1 MKGGRCSNCSCGK
14 INEPF
19 AGYGL
24 KLGGSSCGI
33 KHKGGSSC
41 KRNYSGGGAHKMNH
55 SGGSSCGIKH
65 KGGATHGIKHSGGS
79 SCGRNHRGGFQEPL
93 PGNESKTLQAVPK
106 TNQKGG
112 GKSKRK
118 LQSNKRKLQSNK
130 RKRNHNLVTKRNN
143 KKNNN
148 KKLRGGSIKCPAFY
162 FDLKDQMK
170 GLAVVKRRE
179 SCRSS

>member
-14 INEPF
+14 KTESF

-24 KLGGSSCGI
+24 KLGGSSSGRN
-33 KHKGGSSC
+33 HKGGSSSG
-41 KRNYSGGGAHKMNH
+41 RNHK
-55 SGGSSCGIKH
+55 GGSSCGIKH
-65 KGGATHGIKHSGGS
+65 KGGDAHKINHKGGS

-118 LQSNKRKLQSNK
+118 LQSNKRK
-130 RKRNHNLVTKRNN
+130 RKLRTRR
-143 KKNNN
+143 N

-162 FDLKDQMK
+162 FDLNDQMK

>member
-14 INEPF
+14 KTESF

-24 KLGGSSCGI
+24 KLGGSSSGRN
-33 KHKGGSSC
+33 HKGGSSC
-41 KRNYSGGGAHKMNH
+41 GMNHKGGGAHKMNH
-55 SGGSSCGIKH
+55 KGGSSCGIKH
-65 KGGATHGIKHSGGS
+65 KGGFIATYQVKG
-79 SCGRNHRGGFQEPL
+79 
-93 PGNESKTLQAVPK
+93 SKTLQAVPK
-106 TNQKGG
+106 TNQEAG
-112 GKSKRK
+112 GKS
-118 LQSNKRKLQSNK
+118 KRKLQSNK

>member
-14 INEPF
+14 KTESF

-24 KLGGSSCGI
+24 KLGGSSCGRN
-33 KHKGGSSC
+33 HKGGSSC
-41 KRNYSGGGAHKMNH
+41 GMNHKGGGAHKMNH
-55 SGGSSCGIKH
+55 KGGDAHKMNHKGGSSCGIKH
-65 KGGATHGIKHSGGS
+65 KGGFIATYQVKGS
-79 SCGRNHRGGFQEPL
+79 E
-93 PGNESKTLQAVPK
+93 TLQAVPK

-118 LQSNKRKLQSNK
+118 LQSNKRK
-130 RKRNHNLVTKRNN
+130 RKLRTRR
-143 KKNNN
+143 N

-162 FDLKDQMK
+162 FDLNDQMK

>member
-1 MKGGRCSNCSCGK
+1 MKGGSCSNCSCGK

-24 KLGGSSCGI
+24 KLGGSSSGRN
-33 KHKGGSSC
+33 HK
-41 KRNYSGGGAHKMNH
+41 
-55 SGGSSCGIKH
+55 GGSSCGIKH
-65 KGGATHGIKHSGGS
+65 KGGS

-118 LQSNKRKLQSNK
+118 LQSNKRK
-130 RKRNHNLVTKRNN
+130 RNHNLVTKRNN
-143 KKNNN
+143 KKKRNN
-148 KKLRGGSIKCPAFY
+148 KLRGGSMKCPVY
-162 FDLKDQMK
+162 DFDLNDQIR
-170 GLAVVKRRE
+170 GQAVVKIRE
-179 SCRSS
+179 SCKSS